1 MSFMVRSYRVERV
14 VAWWQMWSALSLYL
28 GWGLGLSLNHFFLGV
43 WHEHPIFYTGIY
55 FTSLKGTLISRS
67 GWVSFK
73 RSSWLAIKRMGGRCW
88 CFEDVSFLS
97 WWVLVQIKVT
107 WTKNCTFAFV
117 CSAIIILGIGV
128 GLSSLVFFCEL
139 LPKITLKLKL
149 CINQKK
155 NKDNASLW
163 ALVKCIVIETIN
175 RLLKSKYFSYIDIS
189 LNIKDVRCYVLS
201 PERAR

>member
-28 GWGLGLSLNHFFLGV
+28 GRGLGLGLNHFFLGV

-55 FTSLKGTLISRS
+55 FTSLKGTLISQS

-88 CFEDVSFLS
+88 GFEDVSFLS

-107 WTKNCTFAFV
+107 WTKKLYFCFCLFSNYHTWYW
-117 CSAIIILGIGV
+117 SWIIFTG
-128 GLSSLVFFCEL
+128 FL
-139 LPKITLKLKL
+139 LWTSPKNYIKIK
-149 CINQKK
+149 IMY
-155 NKDNASLW
+155 
-163 ALVKCIVIETIN
+163 
-175 RLLKSKYFSYIDIS
+175 KSKKK
-189 LNIKDVRCYVLS
+189 IKIMQVC
-201 PERAR
+201 ER